1 MICQMEFIAYFLL
14 FCLTNFILRV
24 LFCIRSRPLNTGL
37 RLVFLKGVASC
48 SSVIK
53 FMEKVGFF
61 MIAKISLEEAYTQSF
76 FFFIAAHFEQVIN
89 E

>member
-1 MICQMEFIAYFLL
+1 MPNGVYCLFFTFFVSLILFLE
-14 FCLTNFILRV
+14 
-24 LFCIRSRPLNTGL
+24 FCIRSRPLNTGL

-61 MIAKISLEEAYTQSF
+61 MIAKISLEEAYTQSVVF
-76 FFFIAAHFEQVIN
+76 FS
-89 E
+89 

>member
-1 MICQMEFIAYFLL
+1 MLIFYFFVSLIL
-14 FCLTNFILRV
+14 FLE
-24 LFCIRSRPLNTGL
+24 FCIRSRPLNTGL

-53 FMEKVGFF
+53 FMEKVVFF
-61 MIAKISLEEAYTQSF
+61 MIAKISLEEGYTQS